1 MSSESLSAPL
11 TPDRVAAE
19 AARMPADWHGA
30 GSLTGP
36 VLSAI
41 ARHAS
46 ARRVGRSV
54 ETGTGKSTL
63 VLSHCSDAHTVFA
76 QDDRGFGDS
85 LQRVQECPL
94 LRRDHVRFV
103 VGPTQKTL
111 AGHAFEGPIDLA
123 MLDGP
128 HGYPF
133 PELEYYF
140 IYPHLAPGALLV
152 VDDIHIPTVFNMFA
166 FLREDAMY
174 RLLEVVQTTAF
185 FERTD
190 APLFDPYADGWWLQK
205 FNEKRFPISDASMP
219 LGLVDRVKNAM
230 PMRLRLMLR
239 QWRGSRAR

>member
-1 MSSESLSAPL
+1 MSIESSSVPL
-11 TPDRVAAE
+11 TPQVVAEE
-19 AARMPADWHGA
+19 AGRMPADWHGA
-30 GSLTGP
+30 GSLTGD
-36 VLSAI
+36 VLAAI

-46 ARRVGRSV
+46 ARTVRRSV

-63 VLSHCSDAHTVFA
+63 VLSHCSGSHTVFA
-76 QDDRGFGDS
+76 QDDRGHGDS
-85 LQRVQECPL
+85 LQRVQDCPL

-111 AGHAFEGPIDLA
+111 PVHAFDGAIDVA

-140 IYPHLAPGALLV
+140 IYPHLAAGALLI
-152 VDDIHIPTVFNMFA
+152 VDDIHIPTLFNMFA

-174 RLLEVVQTTAF
+174 RLVEVVQTTAF

-190 APLFDPYADGWWLQK
+190 APLFDPFADGWWLQK
-205 FNEKRFPISDASMP
+205 YNERRFPISDPSMP
-219 LGLVDRVKNAM
+219 LTVTERLKRAV
-230 PMRLRLMLR
+230 PTRLRLLAR
-239 QWRGSRAR
+239 QWREPRAR